1 MIIFFLRVVLVTS
14 LIKLKQL
21 DNDFKLLQLIAEGD
35 RMAFRQF
42 YALFQERVYNTAI
55 SYVQNEADAEE
66 ITQDVF
72 LKIHQNAL
80 KFKGASAVSTWIY
93 RITVNTA
100 LNVVKKK
107 KRFSFFKLSNEETTI
122 PDFDHPGILLEKK
135 EDARLLFAEIKTLPA
150 NQKTAFILSFI
161 ESLRRKEVADIMG
174 ISLKALESLLQRGK
188 KNLRLKL
195 EKRL

>member
-1 MIIFFLRVVLVTS
+1 VLDQDFN
-14 LIKLKQL
+14 LI
-21 DNDFKLLQLIAEGD
+21 QLIAEGD
-35 RMAFRQF
+35 KIAFRQF
-42 YALFQERVYNTAI
+42 YALFEERVYNTAI

-80 KFKGASAVSTWIY
+80 KFKGTSKVSTWIY

-107 KRFSFFKLSNEETTI
+107 NRFSFFKLGSAETTI

-135 EDARLLFAEIKTLPA
+135 EDAKLLFAEIKTLPA
-150 NQKTAFILSFI
+150 SQQTAFILSLI
-161 ESLRRKEVADIMG
+161 EGLPRQEVATIMDTT
-174 ISLKALESLLQRGK
+174 LKAIESLLQRAK
-188 KNLRLKL
+188 KNLRTKLK
-195 EKRL
+195 KRLT